1 MSGSGEVISTRK
13 CTGGV
18 GGAYMYSTT
27 PLMFEGENLTQY
39 NKLAAKVSVKLSGN
53 VDGTFM
59 ER

>member
-1 MSGSGEVISTRK
+1 
-13 CTGGV
+13 
-18 GGAYMYSTT
+18 
-27 PLMFEGENLTQY
+27 MFEGENLTQY